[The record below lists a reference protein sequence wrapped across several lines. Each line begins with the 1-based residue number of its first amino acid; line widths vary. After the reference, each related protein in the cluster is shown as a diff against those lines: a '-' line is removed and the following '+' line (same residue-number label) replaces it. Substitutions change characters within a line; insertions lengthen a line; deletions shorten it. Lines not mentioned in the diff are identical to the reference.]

1 MHSRH
6 RNTGGAGG
14 FRSNTLGMGGLA
26 ASRISPDT
34 SLPRNFSAAAAAGY
48 NRSFSGRMLPNNNN
62 SNNNKPYVSTHPLP
76 PRRADILMEAGR
88 LATEYL
94 VSQGVLPPIVLSDKW
109 SKNAIMEFQLA
120 TDSKTSALARL
131 GNGVPEPSGL
141 RNQIRAR
148 RRMGSDWGRDNKKNG
163 FFPDK
168 APNTSADIS
177 LETDQPLVSGQ
188 WNHDERRPAPFIND
202 AIANNLPSKT
212 EILVGD
218 SESEIRNFE
227 EYPDDSSL
235 KAITSTT
242 GGELPSETDPKP
254 SNASDEVNIS
264 NMETDETKISNI
276 ETGEMNN
283 STSIDV
289 LENQSDLDDPSML
302 HQPMETDVITKNGS
316 DLLRHCS
323 FAKVPTKTRSSL
335 TIKGSKVE
343 TVLMTGELGNTCD
356 IPSPEGP
363 KISGEEDPSVSLSNF
378 MLVNPN
384 QYSKCSDSDAF
395 RAPSIQAVEDAGV
408 LGSALALEKG
418 ECATSLSL
426 LDRPAVY
433 EQAPGQGLSE
443 LPRCNSVVKDR
454 GDKRA
459 LEADDVTEGSKK
471 LREWPSST
479 DEFFHLHTFTT
490 PSHSHMRTAPDVEV
504 IEVDDQ
510 DRLFDVSFLPRG
522 GSESGIE
529 SKEEKQL
536 FPSSFKICDLNLMES
551 SDMTETR
558 DSAAVYGLPSTME
571 AKEGVQVDVGLSISN
586 SCSRSDDYNRSTVDA
601 KEVEIVEVEDDATKE
616 GEDFD
621 TSERKTEIQHSS
633 LENFP
638 NHMDTGGDLP
648 DTQEGYG
655 LMISELLGNDISNCS
670 SVPGDISS
678 LHTEMGLHNGAE
690 ILDDDDPIYLSLGEI
705 PISMPD
711 I

>member
-6 RNTGGAGG
+6 RNTTAAAAAAG
-14 FRSNTLGMGGLA
+14 FRSNPVGMGMGGLA

-34 SLPRNFSAAAAAGY
+34 SLPRNFGAY
-48 NRSFSGRMLPNNNN
+48 NNRSFTGRMPPNNNN
-62 SNNNKPYVSTHPLP
+62 HNKPYLSPHPLPLPLP

-94 VSQGVLPPIVLSDKW
+94 VSQGVLPPIVLSEKW
-109 SKNAIMEFQLA
+109 SNATLSKNAIMEFQLA
-120 TDSKTSALARL
+120 ADSRTSALARL
-131 GNGVPEPSGL
+131 GNGVPEPSSL

-148 RRMGSDWGRDNKKNG
+148 RRIGSDWGRDNRKNG

-168 APNTSADIS
+168 APNTSADI
-177 LETDQPLVSGQ
+177 LETEEPLVSGQ
-188 WNHDERRPAPFIND
+188 WNHDERRGALND
-202 AIANNLPSKT
+202 GITNNIPSKT
-212 EILVGD
+212 EIVMG

-227 EYPDDSSL
+227 YPDDATL
-235 KAITSTT
+235 KATTSTT
-242 GGELPSETDPKP
+242 GGELSLETDLKP
-254 SNASDEVNIS
+254 SNASDEMKIS
-264 NMETDETKISNI
+264 NMETDEMKISNM

-283 STSIDV
+283 STTIDG
-289 LENQSDLDDPSML
+289 LEKQCDLDDPSIL
-302 HQPMETDVITKNGS
+302 HQPMESDIIIKNGS
-316 DLLRHCS
+316 DLLRRCS

-343 TVLMTGELGNTCD
+343 TVPMTGELGNICD
-356 IPSPEGP
+356 VPSPEEP
-363 KISGEEDPSVSLSNF
+363 KISREEDPS
-378 MLVNPN
+378 
-384 QYSKCSDSDAF
+384 
-395 RAPSIQAVEDAGV
+395 AVEDAGV
-408 LGSALALEKG
+408 LGSALASEKG

-433 EQAPGQGLSE
+433 EQEPGQGLSE

-459 LEADDVTEGSKK
+459 LEIDDATEGSKK

-490 PSHSHMRTAPDVEV
+490 PSQSHKRTAPDVEV
-504 IEVDDQ
+504 VEVDDQ

-551 SDMTETR
+551 SDMTETH

-586 SCSRSDDYNRSTVDA
+586 SCNRSADCNRSTADA
-601 KEVEIVEVEDDATKE
+601 KEVVIVEVEDDSTKE
-616 GEDFD
+616 GEVFD
-621 TSERKTEIQHSS
+621 ISERKTEIQHSS

-638 NHMDTGGDLP
+638 SHMNSAGDLP

-670 SVPGDISS
+670 SVPGDITG
-678 LHTEMGLHNGAE
+678 LHTDMGLHNGAE

-705 PISMPD
+705 PISFLGGWEQPTEPFQKPF
-711 I
+711 